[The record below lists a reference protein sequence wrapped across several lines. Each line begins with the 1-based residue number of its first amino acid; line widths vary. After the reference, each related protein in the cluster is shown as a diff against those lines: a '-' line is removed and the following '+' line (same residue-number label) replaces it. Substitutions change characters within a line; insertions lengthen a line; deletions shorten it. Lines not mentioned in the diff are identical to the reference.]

1 MRFGYKQ
8 LGKPTPESINN
19 WFDAGAFVSGLLISA
34 VNDPKAV
41 FIGPVTASIIS
52 WILGILVAFFLG
64 GKRFF
69 GVRTVAGQ
77 KIDVEDVNVMEEPQN
92 KKTA

>member
-1 MRFGYKQ
+1 MKFGYKQ

-19 WFDAGAFVSGLLISA
+19 WFDGGAFVCGLLISA

-41 FIGPVTASIIS
+41 FIGPITASIIS
-52 WILGILVAFFLG
+52 WILGVLVAFFLG

-69 GVRTVAGQ
+69 GVRTRPGEKVPVD
-77 KIDVEDVNVMEEPQN
+77 DVTVMEDN
-92 KKTA
+92 K

>member
-1 MRFGYKQ
+1 MKFGYKQ

-19 WFDAGAFVSGLLISA
+19 WFDGGAFVCGLLISA

-52 WILGILVAFFLG
+52 WILGVLVAFFLG

-69 GVRTVAGQ
+69 GVRTRAGE
-77 KIDVEDVNVMEEPQN
+77 KVPVDDVTVMED
-92 KKTA
+92 KK